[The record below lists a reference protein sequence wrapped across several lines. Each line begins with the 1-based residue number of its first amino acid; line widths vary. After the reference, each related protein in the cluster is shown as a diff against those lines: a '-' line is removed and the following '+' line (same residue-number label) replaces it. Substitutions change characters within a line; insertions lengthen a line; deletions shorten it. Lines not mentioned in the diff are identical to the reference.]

1 MNTQHH
7 TGLDERRQHQ
17 RLSRDEKL
25 LIQVS
30 RCDSKPE
37 LVGITVLCAMIDVSI
52 NGVKLRTKQPIL
64 EGIEL
69 DLWVNVDSCGDRFFL
84 SGSVQ
89 WSQPDA
95 GEYLSGIEL
104 RDLANTDIR
113 SWRDLFI

>member
-1 MNTQHH
+1 MNTQHYA
-7 TGLDERRQHQ
+7 GLGERRQHQ

-37 LVGITVLCAMIDVSI
+37 LVGTTVLCAMIDVSI
-52 NGVKLRTKQPIL
+52 NGVKLRTKLPIL

-69 DLWVNVDSCGDRFFL
+69 DLWVNVDSCGDRYCL
-84 SGSVQ
+84 IGSVQ
-89 WSQPDA
+89 WSLPEA

-104 RDLANTDIR
+104 RDLDNTDIR